1 MKNITIAYCPTMK
14 PFAKTIENSIQEIE
28 TVEAASAAQAL
39 QMLNGNYVDS
49 VLIGRAAK
57 KRELSD
63 NSKEK
68 RLLDGITLVYKM
80 KTGVGSDQLSEIP
93 VITYLSES
101 DLGDLK
107 NQFTKISY
115 ASSLDEC
122 LIDNLETPVL
132 IDWKDYRDEFE
143 LLIPTT
149 GSGKDSRFRAPVLYY
164 TNLSE
169 EIVNKIADV
178 IQ

>member
-1 MKNITIAYCPTMK
+1 MEKTIIAYCPTMK

-39 QMLNGNYVDS
+39 QMLRGDYVDS

-57 KRELSD
+57 KRDLSD

-68 RLLDGITLVYKM
+68 RLLDGITLVYKT

-107 NQFTKISY
+107 NQFTKISFV
-115 ASSLDEC
+115 SSLDEC
-122 LIDNLETPVL
+122 LTDNLETPVL
-132 IDWKDYRDEFE
+132 IDWRDYRDEFE
-143 LLIPTT
+143 LLIPMEAK
-149 GSGKDSRFRAPVLYY
+149 GKDPRFRAPVLYY
-164 TNLSE
+164 KNLSDDVLSKITN
-169 EIVNKIADV
+169 IVK
-178 IQ
+178 